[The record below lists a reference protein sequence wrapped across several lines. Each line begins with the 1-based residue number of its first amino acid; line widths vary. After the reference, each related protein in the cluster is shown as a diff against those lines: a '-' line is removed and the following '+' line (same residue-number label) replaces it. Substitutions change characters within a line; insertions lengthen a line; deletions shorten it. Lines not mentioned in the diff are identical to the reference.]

1 MARALFAIRS
11 QERRVRSHAGSHVHH
26 GGSVGHVDADGA
38 DPGAARAPHECFQNG
53 RFRWH
58 GDAFIIRESGQA
70 RRASSTLQC
79 PPSSRPRSMGSQS
92 PNHFPDASSRCVSL
106 RRFGRLKASW

>member
-70 RRASSTLQC
+70 RRASSTLTWKVNAAT
-79 PPSSRPRSMGSQS
+79 SARPRPPVFAGTTKY
-92 PNHFPDASSRCVSL
+92 L
-106 RRFGRLKASW
+106 R